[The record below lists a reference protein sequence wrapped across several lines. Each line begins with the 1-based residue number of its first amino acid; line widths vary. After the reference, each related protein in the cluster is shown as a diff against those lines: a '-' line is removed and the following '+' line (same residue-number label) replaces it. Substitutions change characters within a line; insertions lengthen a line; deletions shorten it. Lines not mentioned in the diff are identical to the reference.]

1 MFENFRMEIDFE
13 YVEERNDMV
22 FTSLVDTYGNLLKLK
37 VGEDIAEKYIIALVD
52 RLDRSVIAT
61 EKIKIMY
68 DAIRMLER
76 YNIIYNAI

>member
-22 FTSLVDTYGNLLKLK
+22 FTLLVDTYGNLLKLK